1 MKQTTSAPKKLFNSL
16 LEGTSE
22 VGRLEEDLISSRL
35 REVETLA
42 ELKEWKMKIMETENQ
57 VKFLTGCKLLIYL
70 CESRPKLPATN

>member
-22 VGRLEEDLISSRL
+22 VGRLEEELISSRL

-42 ELKEWKMKIMETENQ
+42 EMKEWKMKTMEMETHVNISNIKLNLINAVFRQ
-57 VKFLTGCKLLIYL
+57 KLLG
-70 CESRPKLPATN
+70 TN